1 MDNLKKLKLLILESQ
16 YPMFNDEELTEYLE
30 DNGNDVYK
38 TASEICLLKANGEKK
53 ITVGPI
59 TIENADS
66 SFWLDL
72 SSKWS
77 LKSSE
82 SKNQNSGG
90 SKYTIKLRKSYL

>member
-16 YPMFNDEELTEYLE
+16 YPMFKDEELTLYLE
-30 DNGNDVYK
+30 DNDNDVYK
-38 TASEICLLKANGEKK
+38 TASELCLLKANGEKK

-72 SSKWS
+72 SSRWS
-77 LKSSE
+77 LKSIE
-82 SKNQNSGG
+82 NKNQSSGG